1 MKDAQ
6 KKRLVT
12 MLKDELGN
20 CEEYL
25 AEKAYAKSAEYVKV
39 LEASVEEL
47 GLMVNET
54 GLTLE
59 MVKARLRGEDIRTPE
74 WHIQALSNE
83 TFSYEEYKA
92 LGDNDGT
99 LRMIGHSLKILGY
112 HKCASRAYD
121 AIYNNN

>member
-1 MKDAQ
+1 MLDK
-6 KKRLVT
+6 KTKRLVQ
-12 MLKDELGN
+12 MLKDELEN
-20 CEEYL
+20 CTEYL

-39 LEASVEEL
+39 LEASLADL

-59 MVKARLRGEDIRTPE
+59 MVKARLRGESIRTPE
-74 WHIQALSNE
+74 WHVQALSNE
-83 TFSYEEYKA
+83 TFDYEEYKN

-112 HKCASRAYD
+112 HKLASRAYG

>member
-1 MKDAQ
+1 MKDA
-6 KKRLVT
+6 KTKRLIQ
-12 MLKDELGN
+12 MLKDELEN
-20 CEEYL
+20 CVEYL
-25 AEKAYAKSAEYVKV
+25 AETAYAKSTEYVKV
-39 LEASVEEL
+39 LEASIEDL

-54 GLTLE
+54 GLTGD

-83 TFSYEEYKA
+83 TFDPSEYKA

-112 HKCASRAYD
+112 NNLSSKAYS
-121 AIYNNN
+121 AIYNNQ

>member
-1 MKDAQ
+1 MKDA
-6 KKRLVT
+6 KTKRLVT
-12 MLKDELGN
+12 MLKDELEN
-20 CEEYL
+20 CLEYL

-39 LEASVEEL
+39 LEASMEDL

-83 TFSYEEYKA
+83 TFDYEEYKN

-112 HKCASRAYD
+112 HKLSSKAYGG
-121 AIYNNN
+121 IYNNQ